1 MRDFEEPTLS
11 AEAVLARLSLGG
23 RVRYAA
29 VGLAGLTVALLVG
42 ALWATE
48 PSLPLRT
55 HVAFGGIVLAG
66 LGWAWFAGWV
76 LTRRAPL
83 FARDRVVAGVLA
95 LTFSG
100 ATAVGLVLVA
110 ATRGGT
116 AAVLT
121 ASGTGLV
128 LVAASSA
135 VLASGRRR
143 HADLLHR
150 KAELTRQ

>member
-1 MRDFEEPTLS
+1 MKEFEEPTLS
-11 AEAVLARLSLGG
+11 ADAVLAGLSLAG

-55 HVAFGGIVLAG
+55 HVAFGGIVAAG
-66 LGWAWFAGWV
+66 LGWAGFAGWT
-76 LTRRAPL
+76 LTRRVPL
-83 FARDRVVAGVLA
+83 FARDRVIAGVLA

-116 AAVLT
+116 TAVLT
-121 ASGTGLV
+121 ASATGLV
-128 LVAASSA
+128 LVTAA
-135 VLASGRRR
+135 LALLVTGRRR
-143 HADLLHR
+143 RAELLRR
-150 KAELTRQ
+150 KAALTGR